1 MDMMALKEQIV
12 EKLDHLPESNLR
24 QVLSFV
30 EFLTWRSSDQ
40 EDTLLSVAG
49 ILSGSPL
56 SAEEIEQQLYDGGN
70 GADES

>member
-1 MDMMALKEQIV
+1 MMALKEQIV

-30 EFLTWRSSDQ
+30 EFLTWRSPEQD
-40 EDTLLSVAG
+40 DPLLSVAG

-56 SAEEIEQQLYDGGN
+56 SAEEIEQQLYDDGDGAN
-70 GADES
+70 GS

>member
-1 MDMMALKEQIV
+1 MMALKEQIV

-70 GADES
+70 GANES